1 MQRRHRRDAS
11 AGAVVLV
18 VADDLTGANATAARF
33 ARRGLRAVTV
43 SDPARLDGLREDYDV
58 LVCNTASRHRE
69 PTEAARL
76 VEEALAAAG
85 PVRLVVKRTDTT
97 LRGNVGAEVAAALSS
112 LRRHRAEPVR
122 ALMVPAFPEAGRTTV
137 GGLQLVDGVA
147 LSRTDAARDPYT
159 PVASSR
165 VADILRAQADLT
177 VAEVP
182 LDVVLEA
189 GEALS
194 GALDADVDVLV
205 CDAVDRGDLAAAAAA
220 AARVGGVHW
229 LSVDSGPF
237 GAELAGALGLAGGE
251 GPPPLLVVAGSVTA
265 TTRDQMREVEQVLGA
280 RLVTVEPRAVDPEP
294 LARRLAELVERAPP
308 GGVVGVRT
316 SGGPDDVVELTADE
330 AARVPPAL
338 GAAVS
343 RALESVTVS
352 GLYLTGGDV
361 TVGVVEA
368 LGASGV
374 EVDEEVLPLAV
385 AGRLVG
391 GPHEGLPV
399 VTKGGLVGGRGA
411 AVACLDHLR
420 SRVS

>member
-1 MQRRHRRDAS
+1 MT
-11 AGAVVLV
+11 AVVLV
-18 VADDLTGANATAARF
+18 VADDLTGANATAAGF
-33 ARRGLRAVTV
+33 ARRGMRAVTV
-43 SDPARLDGLREDYDV
+43 SDPAALGGFGDDYDV

-69 PTEAARL
+69 PAEAARL
-76 VEEALAAAG
+76 VEEALAAVG

-97 LRGNVGAEVAAALSS
+97 LRGNVGAEVAAALSW
-112 LRRHRAEPVR
+112 LRHHRAQPVR

-165 VADILRAQADLT
+165 VGDILREQADLT

-182 LDVVLEA
+182 LDIVMSA
-189 GEALS
+189 GEALA

-205 CDAVDRGDLAAAAAA
+205 CDAVERGDLAAVAAA
-220 AARVGGVHW
+220 AARAGGMHW

-237 GAELAGALGLAGGE
+237 GPELAGALGLAGGQR
-251 GPPPLLVVAGSVTA
+251 PPPLLVVAGSATA
-265 TTRDQMREVEQVLGA
+265 TTRHQLLAVEQVLGA
-280 RLVTVEPRAVDPEP
+280 RFVTVDPWAVDSEA
-294 LARRLAELVERAPP
+294 LARRLAELVARAPP

-316 SGGPDDVVELTADE
+316 SGGPDDVVELTAGE
-330 AARVPPAL
+330 AARVPRAL

-343 RALESVTVS
+343 RALESVTAA

-361 TVGVVEA
+361 TVGVAEA

-391 GPHEGLPV
+391 GPHDGLPV
-399 VTKGGLVGGRGA
+399 VTKGGLVGGRDA
-411 AVACLDHLR
+411 AVACLDRLR
-420 SRVS
+420 SRTGERSR